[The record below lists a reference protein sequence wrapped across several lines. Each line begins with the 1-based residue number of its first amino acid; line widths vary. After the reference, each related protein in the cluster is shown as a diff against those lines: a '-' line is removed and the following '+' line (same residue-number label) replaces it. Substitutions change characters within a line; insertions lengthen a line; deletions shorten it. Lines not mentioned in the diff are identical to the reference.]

1 MFSGKKVVLTQ
12 PQEQDA
18 KVLQQWYLN
27 KEFRYWYDSY
37 VSNSLE
43 MIMDDIKQS
52 QAITNPNAKK
62 VDFIVRNKR
71 DNEPI
76 GVASIKEID
85 RQNGHAEIALGI
97 ADSDKRLAGF
107 GVDLMIVLLDIVFY
121 DFGFEKCYTKI
132 NDNNELGLKSAL
144 SFGFVGEGKLRKHIF
159 MEGEYVD
166 QWILGITKEEYE
178 ALSIVPRWKARN
190 TKN

>member
-1 MFSGKKVVLTQ
+1 MYIGRKIILTK
-12 PQEQDA
+12 PAESDA
-18 KVLQQWYLN
+18 AILQKWYLD
-27 KEFRYWYDSY
+27 KDFRYWYDSY
-37 VSNSLE
+37 VSNSLD
-43 MIMDDIKQS
+43 MIVDDIKN
-52 QAITNPNAKK
+52 ARDITDPGAKK

-76 GVASIKEID
+76 GVASIKDID

-121 DFGFEKCYTKI
+121 EFGFEKCYTKV
-132 NDNNELGLKSAL
+132 NDNNTLGLKSAL
-144 SFGFVGEGKLRKHIF
+144 SFGFIGEGKLRKHIF
-159 MEGEYVD
+159 MEGEYID

-178 ALSIVPRWKARN
+178 QLTVVPKWKAR
-190 TKN
+190 K